1 MPGWAQK
8 EIKSK
13 MKKLHVLIVAA
24 GLLIAGTASAQTK
37 IAYIR
42 IDDIVGVM
50 PELAPEKVNM
60 DTVGGKFI
68 RDSIMPGINYKQD
81 QYNQKI
87 KEYSDTTKKLSD
99 AVKKLMLQEIQD
111 LQTELSGVDQYL
123 QQVQQSKQAEF
134 LRPYYA
140 KAKKAIE
147 QVAKEKGYTH
157 VMSSDIFLVAPEADD
172 ISMLVLTKLGIKLP
186 NQNPPANKPTTPGK
200 PNGN

>member
-1 MPGWAQK
+1 
-8 EIKSK
+8 

-24 GLLIAGTASAQTK
+24 GLLMAGTASAQTK

-42 IDDIVGVM
+42 IDDIVGLM
-50 PELAPEKVNM
+50 PELSTEKVNM
-60 DTVGGKFI
+60 DTVGAKFVQ
-68 RDSIMPGINYKQD
+68 DSIMPGLNYKQS
-81 QYNQKI
+81 QYNDKLEQLKDTVKNSLQVRNLI
-87 KEYSDTTKKLSD
+87 LKEL
-99 AVKKLMLQEIQD
+99 QD
-111 LQTELSGVDQYL
+111 LQNELSGADQYL
-123 QQVQQSKQAEF
+123 QQVYQAKQAEF

-157 VMSSDIFLVAPEADD
+157 VLSSDIFLVAPEADD
-172 ISMLVLTKLGIKLP
+172 ISLLVLTKLGIKLP